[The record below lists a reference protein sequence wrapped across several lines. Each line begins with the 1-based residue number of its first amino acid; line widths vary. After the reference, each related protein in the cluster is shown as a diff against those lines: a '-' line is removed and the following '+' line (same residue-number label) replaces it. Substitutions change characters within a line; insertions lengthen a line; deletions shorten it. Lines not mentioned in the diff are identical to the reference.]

1 MKIKDAELLTG
12 LSANTIR
19 FYENE
24 GLISVKRNSNSYRVY
39 DENNIEEL
47 KYIKNLRKLG
57 LSISTIKEL
66 NNKKISLKKVLE
78 DRIREIEEEEIT
90 FESKK
95 DIIRE
100 ILQDIN
106 KNVDINLNKY
116 SEELEYIETEE
127 YTELITEINKFS
139 QRSLSF
145 QLLITL
151 IWSSPFIT
159 FYTSISEENYESIGL
174 KSMLC
179 IIATVILTLS
189 WRKYLSQ
196 NDKKFGGTIS
206 FIVGI
211 MLVLILTLV
220 IYVFIGKLQALIFV
234 PDDYI
239 MYMYKAPYSYI
250 SLFFEVEIF
259 ILLITFLYT
268 RIKNVEWQWATCV
281 FDFMKNNFIKFIV
294 LNLVLLYMG
303 ITGITVVTK
312 TQIIDYSFYN
322 PFGTEYTYNDINK
335 VSAGFIGKQRKL
347 FGGQPGDFY
356 YIVTLNDNKKINFYQ
371 ANSAYEDTY
380 LELEVFDKL
389 IVDNTKSKKVS
400 SKENYKLCYFDKRY
414 VDRFLRIIEY

>member
-1 MKIKDAELLTG
+1 M
-12 LSANTIR
+12 
-19 FYENE
+19 
-24 GLISVKRNSNSYRVY
+24 V
-39 DENNIEEL
+39 
-47 KYIKNLRKLG
+47 
-57 LSISTIKEL
+57 
-66 NNKKISLKKVLE
+66 
-78 DRIREIEEEEIT
+78 
-90 FESKK
+90 
-95 DIIRE
+95 
-100 ILQDIN
+100 
-106 KNVDINLNKY
+106 
-116 SEELEYIETEE
+116 
-127 YTELITEINKFS
+127 
-139 QRSLSF
+139 
-145 QLLITL
+145 
-151 IWSSPFIT
+151 
-159 FYTSISEENYESIGL
+159 
-174 KSMLC
+174 
-179 IIATVILTLS
+179 LTLS

-196 NDKKFGGTIS
+196 NDKKFSGTIS

-211 MLVLILTLV
+211 ILVLILTLF

-239 MYMYKAPYSYI
+239 MYMYKAPYSYV

-259 ILLITFLYT
+259 VLLITFLYT

-312 TQIIDYSFYN
+312 TKIIDYSFYN
-322 PFGTEYTYNDINK
+322 PFGTEYTYNDINE

-389 IVDNTKSKKVS
+389 IVDNTKAKKVS

-414 VDRFLRIIEY
+414 VDRFLRIIEN